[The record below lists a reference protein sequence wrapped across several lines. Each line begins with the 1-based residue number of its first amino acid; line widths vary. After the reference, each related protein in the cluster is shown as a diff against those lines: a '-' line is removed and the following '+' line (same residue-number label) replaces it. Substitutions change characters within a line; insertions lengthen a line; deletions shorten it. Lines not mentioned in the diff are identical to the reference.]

1 MKPSTYVDKLDDL
14 FITDSEYGNALKS
27 DVLTCR
33 PTVWQVD
40 GDGGAVVDT
49 KRHMSGPGDTVRN
62 RLFPLSENGSALM
75 RQRSECLDAAGFRR
89 NVASGPVYEM
99 HVIGQA
105 PDHAGNVEIVIG
117 RNIVGNDHGNFIH
130 RTRSSKL
137 LRRAFYLSCLTFA
150 LSACATTQ
158 KPPEIAYDDAAPA
171 VQTIDPPSP
180 VTVVELPRPL
190 PLPGQMKPVDESRR
204 APEPTDPTTRV
215 NQANAQARVQP
226 VRDGFINA
234 MQIYPYTGGALYQ
247 VYTAVGQITD
257 IALQPGETLVGSGPV
272 AAGDTVRWIIGDTL
286 SGSGATQQVHILV
299 KPTRAELMTN
309 LVINTNMRTYH
320 MELRSTERTYMASVS
335 WQYPQD
341 QLIALRRQNSQAEAA
356 QPVASGVDL
365 ANVNFRYAIEG
376 DRAPWRPLRAFDDG
390 RQVFIE
396 FPRGIAQGEMPP
408 LFVVGPEGNTSELVN
423 YRVNGRYMIVD
434 RLFAAAELRFGT
446 GDNQKRVR
454 ITRTDGRPAS

>member
-1 MKPSTYVDKLDDL
+1 MTPSFRSAGKPASRTTA
-14 FITDSEYGNALKS
+14 FAAL
-27 DVLTCR
+27 LLCT
-33 PTVWQVD
+33 
-40 GDGGAVVDT
+40 
-49 KRHMSGPGDTVRN
+49 
-62 RLFPLSENGSALM
+62 SAL
-75 RQRSECLDAAGFRR
+75 AG
-89 NVASGPVYEM
+89 
-99 HVIGQA
+99 
-105 PDHAGNVEIVIG
+105 
-117 RNIVGNDHGNFIH
+117 
-130 RTRSSKL
+130 
-137 LRRAFYLSCLTFA
+137 
-150 LSACATTQ
+150 CATTQ

-171 VQTIDPPSP
+171 VQTVDPPAP

-190 PLPGQMKPVDESRR
+190 PLPGQMKPVERSRQT
-204 APEPTDPTTRV
+204 PEPTDPAARV
-215 NQANAQARVQP
+215 NQANAAARIQP

-234 MQIYPYTGGALYQ
+234 MQVYPYTGGALYQ

-299 KPTRAELMTN
+299 KPTRADLMTN
-309 LVINTNMRTYH
+309 LVINTNLRTYH
-320 MELRSTERTYMASVS
+320 MELRSSERTYMASVS

-376 DRAPWRPLRAFDDG
+376 DRAPWRPLRAFDDE

-423 YRVNGRYMIVD
+423 YRVRGRHMIVA

-454 ITRTDGRPAS
+454 ITRTDGRSAS